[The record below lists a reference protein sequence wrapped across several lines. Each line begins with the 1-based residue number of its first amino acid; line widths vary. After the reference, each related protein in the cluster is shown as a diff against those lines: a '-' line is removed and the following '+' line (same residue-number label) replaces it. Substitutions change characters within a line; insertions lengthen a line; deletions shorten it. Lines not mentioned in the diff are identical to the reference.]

1 MPPEKRGRLSKV
13 PARKSRST
21 KGGAPK
27 VSKPRGMKTTSRK
40 ARRSSV
46 ANAAS
51 ASRASGGKTA
61 ATTSA
66 PSKAKGSAKSGPRNT
81 TVRARTSVDEA
92 VAMLRDR
99 ATKKTLEGM
108 GRYGL
113 PSTHAL
119 GVAVGDLH
127 EVAKAIGTDHALAA
141 ELWKTGIY
149 EARLLCS
156 FIDDPALVTPAQMDR
171 WMRDFDNWGICDTV
185 AFKLFDRTPHA
196 LAKVDAW
203 ARESGEFQKRASFAL
218 LASVAL
224 HRRDLDDREFERRL
238 PLIEQA
244 ASDDRNFVKKS
255 LSWAL
260 RAIAGRGGEL
270 RTSVIGLCDRLV
282 DSKAPSARWI
292 AKDVLRQLARSPGK
306 RAVKS

>member
-1 MPPEKRGRLSKV
+1 MRTTKKADGASKTGARATKPRKAGAVASSNTSSANAGRTNALASGS
-13 PARKSRST
+13 PARAKSSA
-21 KGGAPK
+21 K
-27 VSKPRGMKTTSRK
+27 
-40 ARRSSV
+40 

-51 ASRASGGKTA
+51 R
-61 ATTSA
+61 
-66 PSKAKGSAKSGPRNT
+66 AKSRTRKGED
-81 TVRARTSVDEA
+81 RARTSVDEA
-92 VAMLRDR
+92 VAMLRER
-99 ATKKTLEGM
+99 ATRKTLEGM
-108 GRYGL
+108 GRFGL

-119 GVAVGDLH
+119 GVAVGDVH
-127 EVAKAIGTDHALAA
+127 EVAKEIGTDHALAL

-156 FIDDPALVTPAQMDR
+156 FIDDPELVTPAQMDR

-203 ARESGEFQKRASFAL
+203 ARETGEFQKRASFAL

-238 PLIEQA
+238 PSIEQA

-292 AKDVLRQLARSPGK
+292 AKDVLRQLAKSSGK
-306 RAVKS
+306 RASKS